1 MDTYRPTAYQ
11 PLLGLVPSRPQADSY
26 WHAVIR
32 VTIYNF
38 STLFNLATCLYSMW
52 CIRPTLFS
60 FFSLFGKIKGERD
73 RLRIWGGR
81 FVRQRDSASIRG
93 QPEGEMF
100 TSILYKKKKKKK
112 SVFLLLHGVGNISIY
127 FGADAVGARIGRR
140 GSQGQLLG
148 APTPSTRASPP
159 PLGILAV
166 CHSPYYRLE
175 MRAAPQIGRQQI

>member
-38 STLFNLATCLYSMW
+38 STLFNLANCLYSMW

-73 RLRIWGGR
+73 RLRIWGVVLYGSVIQLR
-81 FVRQRDSASIRG
+81 LEDSQR
-93 QPEGEMF
+93 GEMF
-100 TSILYKKKKKKK
+100 TSILYKKKKKKV
-112 SVFLLLHGVGNISIY
+112 VFLLLHGVGNISIY

>member
-73 RLRIWGGR
+73 RLRIWGVVLYGSVIQLR
-81 FVRQRDSASIRG
+81 LEDSQR
-93 QPEGEMF
+93 GEMF

-112 SVFLLLHGVGNISIY
+112 VVFLLLHGVGNISIY

>member
-1 MDTYRPTAYQ
+1 MACRNTSYNIQFFHAFQFSKLPIFNVVYTANVVFF
-11 PLLGLVPSRPQADSY
+11 LLF
-26 WHAVIR
+26 IR
-32 VTIYNF
+32 ENQG
-38 STLFNLATCLYSMW
+38 
-52 CIRPTLFS
+52 
-60 FFSLFGKIKGERD
+60 GKGSIKD
-73 RLRIWGGR
+73 LGGR

>member
-38 STLFNLATCLYSMW
+38 SKLFNLANCLYSMW

-73 RLRIWGGR
+73 RLRIWGVVLYGSVIQLR
-81 FVRQRDSASIRG
+81 LEDSQR
-93 QPEGEMF
+93 GEMF

-112 SVFLLLHGVGNISIY
+112 VVFLLLHGVGNISIY

>member
-1 MDTYRPTAYQ
+1 MVYTANVVFF
-11 PLLGLVPSRPQADSY
+11 LLFIRENQGGKGSIKDLGGVVLYGSVIQLRLEDS
-26 WHAVIR
+26 
-32 VTIYNF
+32 
-38 STLFNLATCLYSMW
+38 
-52 CIRPTLFS
+52 
-60 FFSLFGKIKGERD
+60 
-73 RLRIWGGR
+73 
-81 FVRQRDSASIRG
+81 QR
-93 QPEGEMF
+93 GEMF
-100 TSILYKKKKKKK
+100 TSILYKKKKKKV
-112 SVFLLLHGVGNISIY
+112 VFLLLHGVGNISIY